1 MWREIG
7 EKLEL
12 RLELLKMTQKLKGK
26 MMRTMFLPWE
36 TPQAT
41 GESLS
46 QLEMHG
52 KLCHK
57 QEKAKE
63 NKKVRGMS
71 VLGANVV
78 QSVNMEDFSFDLT
91 MAGSFSRDLAET
103 LAVLG
108 QNG

>member
-12 RLELLKMTQKLKGK
+12 RLQLLRMTQKLKGK
-26 MMRTMFLPWE
+26 MMRTMVLPWE
-36 TPQAT
+36 TLLTT

-46 QLEMHG
+46 QLEKHG

-63 NKKVRGMS
+63 NKK
-71 VLGANVV
+71 
-78 QSVNMEDFSFDLT
+78 
-91 MAGSFSRDLAET
+91 
-103 LAVLG
+103 
-108 QNG
+108 